1 MQCKDIFLIQYYILH
16 STCFNNLFAFVS
28 IHHKFLYHCS
38 MKRIYFLILTL
49 ATLVACK
56 SKPTAE
62 LVIHNAHIFL
72 CNSTFDT
79 ATAMVISDGKIISIG
94 NDSLLNQYYSTKIID
109 AKGAYIY
116 PGFID
121 AHCHFTGY
129 AMDKYKLALF
139 GTNSYD
145 EMIEK
150 TVNYAKTNTRFW
162 IEGRG
167 WDQNDWVVK
176 DFPNKD
182 TLDKLFPNNPVYLL
196 RIDGHAVLCNQK
208 ALDIAGICTET
219 IIEGG
224 EILKKNNQ
232 LTGILIDNAVDIVK
246 AKIPQRS
253 EEEIITDLIEA
264 QTDCVAYGLTGVV
277 DCGISDTVFQYLQK
291 AYREKKLAIRSSVML
306 SNTSHNLEKYLQSK
320 PFRNDFLHLIGYKVY
335 ADGAL
340 GSRGAYMLEP
350 YSDRPHHYG
359 FLLTP
364 LDSIEL
370 LAKKLVN
377 TDYQLCIHAI
387 GDKANRE
394 VLKIFAKILKQKN
407 DKKWRIEH
415 AQVVDDSDM
424 HYFGDYNII
433 PSVQPTHA
441 TSDMY
446 WAGDRLGENRI
457 HKAYAYKQL
466 LEQNNWLPLGTDFP
480 VESINPFNT
489 FAAAV
494 FRSDKNHFPQGGF
507 LPQNALTRKE
517 ALWGITLWAAMS
529 VKEDDVKGSLEIGK
543 YADFI
548 ICPINLLTASI
559 DEIYNANVTS
569 TFINGKLVYDKK

>member
-1 MQCKDIFLIQYYILH
+1 MVTLLAC
-16 STCFNNLFAFVS
+16 ST
-28 IHHKFLYHCS
+28 
-38 MKRIYFLILTL
+38 
-49 ATLVACK
+49 
-56 SKPTAE
+56 KPTAE
-62 LVIHNAHIFL
+62 LVVHNAHIYL
-72 CNSTFDT
+72 CNTAFDT
-79 ATAMVISDGKIISIG
+79 ATTIVIDNGKILKTG
-94 NDSLLNQYYSTKIID
+94 DDALLNQYNATQIID

-139 GTNSYD
+139 GTTSFND
-145 EMIEK
+145 MIEK
-150 TVNYAKTNTRFW
+150 TVNYAKNHKRLW

-167 WDQNDWVVK
+167 WDQNDWALK
-176 DFPNKD
+176 EFPNKD

-208 ALDIAGICTET
+208 ALDIAGINTKT
-219 IIEGG
+219 TVIGG
-224 EILKKNNQ
+224 EILKKDNK

-246 AKIPQRS
+246 SKIPQRS
-253 EEEIITDLIEA
+253 EDEIITDMIEA
-264 QTDCVAYGLTGVV
+264 QSDCVAYGLTGVV
-277 DCGISDTVFQYLQK
+277 DCGISDTVFQYLQN
-291 AYREKKLAIRSSVML
+291 AYRNKKLSIRSSVML

-320 PFRNDFLHLIGYKVY
+320 PYKDEYLHMIGYKVY

-340 GSRGAYMLEP
+340 GSRGAYMIEP
-350 YSDRPHHYG
+350 YNDRPHHYG

-364 LDSIEL
+364 LDSIEFW
-370 LAKKLVN
+370 AKKIIN

-387 GDKANRE
+387 GDRANRE

-424 HYFGDYNII
+424 HFFGDYTII

-446 WAGDRLGENRI
+446 WAGERLGKNRI
-457 HKAYAYKQL
+457 HKAYAYKKL
-466 LEQNNWLPLGTDFP
+466 LQQNNWLPLGTDFP

-489 FAAAV
+489 YAAAV

-507 LPQNALTRKE
+507 LPQNALSRKE

-529 VKEDDVKGSLEIGK
+529 VKEDDVKGSLEKGK

-548 ICPINLLTASI
+548 ISPVNLLTASI
-559 DEIYNANVTS
+559 DEIYNATVTS

>member
-1 MQCKDIFLIQYYILH
+1 M
-16 STCFNNLFAFVS
+16 
-28 IHHKFLYHCS
+28 YHCS
-38 MKRIYFLILTL
+38 MKRICFLIINI
-49 ATLVACK
+49 VAFAACNT
-56 SKPTAE
+56 KPTAE
-62 LVIHNAHIFL
+62 LIIHNAHIFL
-72 CNSTFDT
+72 CNASFDT
-79 ATAMVISDGKIISIG
+79 ASTIVINNGKIINIG
-94 NDSLLNQYYSTKIID
+94 NDSLLNQYNTAQIID
-109 AKGAYIY
+109 AKGDYIY

-139 GTNSYD
+139 GTNSFN

-150 TVNYAKTNTRFW
+150 TVNYAKNNKRLW

-167 WDQNDWVVK
+167 WDQNDWTIK
-176 DFPNKD
+176 EFPNKD

-208 ALDIAGICTET
+208 ALDIAGITT
-219 IIEGG
+219 NTSIEGG

-232 LTGILIDNAVDIVK
+232 LTGILIDNAVDLVK

-253 EEEIITDLIEA
+253 EDEIIADMIEA
-264 QTDCVAYGLTGVV
+264 QSDCVAFGLTGVV

-291 AYREKKLAIRSSVML
+291 AYRNKKLSIRSSVML
-306 SNTSHNLEKYLQSK
+306 SNTIHNIEKYLNAK
-320 PFRNDFLHLIGYKVY
+320 PFRDEYLHLIGYKVY

-340 GSRGAYMLEP
+340 GSRGAYMIEP
-350 YSDRPHHYG
+350 YSDRTHHYG

-370 LAKKLVN
+370 LAKKLLN

-394 VLKIFAKILKQKN
+394 VLRIYSKILKQKN

-424 HYFGDYNII
+424 HFFGDYNII

-446 WAGDRLGENRI
+446 WAGARLGEKRI

-466 LEQNNWLPLGTDFP
+466 LQQNNWLPLGTDFP

-507 LPQNALTRKE
+507 LPQNALSRQE
-517 ALWGITLWAAMS
+517 ALWGMTLWAAKS

-548 ICPINLLTASI
+548 ISPVNLLTADI
-559 DEIYNANVTS
+559 DEIYNATVTS
-569 TFINGKLVYDKK
+569 TYINGRLVYEKK